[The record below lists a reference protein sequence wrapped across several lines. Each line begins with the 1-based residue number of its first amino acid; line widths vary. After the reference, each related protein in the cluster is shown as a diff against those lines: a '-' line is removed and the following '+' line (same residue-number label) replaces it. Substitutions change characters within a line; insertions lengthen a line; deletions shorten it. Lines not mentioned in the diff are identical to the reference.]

1 MRELEVMYLLSFGLA
16 IICALANGNVVAEF
30 QSQPRLDENS
40 KLAHAQLIQKAGQ
53 GRIDLYFLGDSI
65 TRRWGCSDEAYAN
78 FYENWRSHFHGWN
91 AGNFGW
97 GGDTTRNVLWR
108 IENGELDGVN
118 PKVIVLLVGT
128 NDIGG
133 GVYDAVKGKA
143 KVEEVVDGIEAI
155 LATCREKAPQ
165 VKIVLTG
172 VFPRGDNPTATPLI
186 ASINERLAS
195 LAAERDVR
203 FININRQLADVDGVP
218 LEGMTV
224 DGLHLS
230 VKGYDLWAEA
240 LKPHLTELLGP
251 PSTQDLAPPP
261 TGDPSAKK

>member
-1 MRELEVMYLLSFGLA
+1 MEAMYRLSFGFTIL
-16 IICALANGNVVAEF
+16 CALANGTVMAEF

-40 KLAHAQLIQKAGQ
+40 KLAHEQLIKKAGQ

-65 TRRWGCSDEAYAN
+65 TRRWGCSDKAYADL
-78 FYENWRSHFHGWN
+78 YANWRSHFFGWN

-133 GVYDAVKGKA
+133 SVYDAVKGEA
-143 KVEEVVDGIEAI
+143 KVEEIVEGIEAI
-155 LATCREKAPQ
+155 LATCQSKAPQ
-165 VKIVLTG
+165 AKIVLTG
-172 VFPRGDNPTATPLI
+172 VFARGDNASATPMVV
-186 ASINERLAS
+186 SVNERLAS
-195 LAAERDVR
+195 LAAERGVR
-203 FININRQLADVDGVP
+203 FVNINPQLADAEGVP

-251 PSTQDLAPPP
+251 PAEQDLAPPP

>member
-1 MRELEVMYLLSFGLA
+1 MYLLSYCLT
-16 IICALANGNVVAEF
+16 ILCALTNGTVMAEF

-40 KLAHAQLIQKAGQ
+40 KLAHEQLVNKAGQ
-53 GRIDLYFLGDSI
+53 GRINLYFLGDSI

-78 FYENWRSHFHGWN
+78 FYENWRSHFYGWN

-108 IENGELDGVN
+108 IENGELDGVH

-133 GVYDAVKGKA
+133 SVYDAVKSEA
-143 KVEEVVDGIEAI
+143 KVEEIVDGIEAI
-155 LATCREKAPQ
+155 LATCQEKAPQ
-165 VKIVLTG
+165 AKIVLTG
-172 VFPRGDNPTATPLI
+172 VFARGDNASAAPLI
-186 ASINERLAS
+186 VSVNERLAS
-195 LAAERDVR
+195 LAAERGVR
-203 FININRQLADVDGVP
+203 FVNINPQLADAEGVP

-230 VKGYDLWAEA
+230 LKGYDLWAEA

-251 PSTQDLAPPP
+251 PAEQDLAPPP